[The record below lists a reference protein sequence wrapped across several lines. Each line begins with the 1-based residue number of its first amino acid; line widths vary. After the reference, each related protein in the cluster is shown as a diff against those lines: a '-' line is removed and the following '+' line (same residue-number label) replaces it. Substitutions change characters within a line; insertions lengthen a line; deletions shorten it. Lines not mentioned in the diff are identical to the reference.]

1 VSAQPDIGRVGQA
14 GPPGPVVVI
23 GGGGHAKVV
32 IDVLLLSGWTVAGY
46 TDPVPAAGERIAGI
60 PWLGTDEVLPRLRA
74 DGIAWAIAAFGDNA
88 LRSRMAQ
95 HALRLGFALASAVH
109 PSAQV
114 SPHARLGRGVAIMP
128 AVAVNAGSVIGDNAV
143 LNTSSSV
150 DHDCL
155 LGASVHVAPGAHLA
169 GYITLED
176 EVLVGGGAI
185 VGRGRP
191 ILVGRGAV
199 VGAGAVVINDVAP
212 GTTVAGNPAR
222 VLRPRRPAQAAGD
235 PSAA

>member
-1 VSAQPDIGRVGQA
+1 VRSVTASR
-14 GPPGPVVVI
+14 GPGGCGPVVVI

-32 IDVLLLSGWTVAGY
+32 IDVLLLAGWAVAGY
-46 TDPVPAAGERIAGI
+46 TDPAPLAGEQIAGV
-60 PWLGTDEVLPRLRA
+60 PWLGTDEALPRLRA
-74 DGIAWAIAAFGDNA
+74 EGIGWAIAAFGDNA
-88 LRSRMAQ
+88 RRSHLAQ
-95 HALRLGFALASAVH
+95 RALSLGFALANAVH

-114 SPHARLGRGVAIMP
+114 SPHARLGRGIAIMP

-155 LGASVHVAPGAHLA
+155 LGSGVHVAPGAHLA

-176 EVLVGGGAI
+176 DVLIGGGAI
-185 VGRGRP
+185 VGRGQP
-191 ILVGRGAV
+191 IRVGRGAV

-222 VLRPRRPAQAAGD
+222 VLQPRRAAPAAGN
-235 PSAA
+235 PHAP